1 VCGLSTVCTNLDVWI
16 TMRRSIIIW

>member
-16 TMRRSIIIW
+16 TIRRSIIIW